1 MNGPAAIAIAGG
13 VVWVVAIALWL
24 RAGFRDRRVEAASE
38 ALPTD
43 DQPAAEDDPGW
54 ERHCREA
61 VNLANSWSAI
71 DDLQLRRELRK
82 HNHPTTN

>member
-1 MNGPAAIAIAGG
+1 MNVNSPLVIAAAAVPVLLVLAVVYLVSKGG
-13 VVWVVAIALWL
+13 EVIDRG
-24 RAGFRDRRVEAASE
+24 RADI
-38 ALPTD
+38 D
-43 DQPAAEDDPGW
+43 DQPAEDDPGW

-61 VNLANSWSAI
+61 VNLANSWGAI